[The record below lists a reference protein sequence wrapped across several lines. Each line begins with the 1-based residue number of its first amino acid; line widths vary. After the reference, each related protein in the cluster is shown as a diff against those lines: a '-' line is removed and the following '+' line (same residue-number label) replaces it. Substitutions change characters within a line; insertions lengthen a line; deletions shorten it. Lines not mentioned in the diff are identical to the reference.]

1 MTITPGG
8 EEDDEEDD
16 EWETVSVDG
25 DVVVRPFQL
34 MITNQTAETL

>member
-34 MITNQTAETL
+34 DDYHPDC